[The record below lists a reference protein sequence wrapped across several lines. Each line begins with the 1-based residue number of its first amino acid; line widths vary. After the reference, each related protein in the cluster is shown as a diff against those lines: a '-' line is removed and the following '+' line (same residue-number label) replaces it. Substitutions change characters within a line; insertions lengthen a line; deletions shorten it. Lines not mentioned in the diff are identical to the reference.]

1 MNSKQK
7 FENKT
12 VQVYKVKKNFW
23 KTPLQNGSFQAIS
36 ERAFFHV
43 TKKLRN
49 KILKTS
55 KFWTFSREITFK
67 KCAYEMGSFRCQP
80 SER

>member
-55 KFWTFSREITFK
+55 KF
-67 KCAYEMGSFRCQP
+67 
-80 SER
+80 